1 MSHNKIKVA
10 SQEPNNN
17 SDVTISLDD
26 LSNTNI
32 TNVQNSDLL
41 KFDDPNFVNSAPA
54 SSMFLHLGYFQ
65 HYFYTWSASYTYLIN
80 DYNVVRDDPSTG
92 ETYGAASLF
101 NNATQTNSPLNNSK
115 WSESYDITAGTYL
128 CIWSAHCRNA
138 TNCVWQWHNDSGP
151 FGAKTYVDNANN
163 FGALVVGIC
172 TVAGNDKV
180 RTVLTSANGTVFI
193 SNGKTM
199 NVQGITI
206 IKLS

>member
-10 SQEPNNN
+10 SQEPDSN
-17 SDVTISLDD
+17 SDIAVSLDD

-32 TNVQNSDLL
+32 TNPQNSDLL
-41 KFDDPNFVNSAPA
+41 KFDNTNFINSAPD
-54 SSMFLHLGYFQ
+54 SSMSLHLGYFQ
-65 HYFYTWSASYTYLIN
+65 HSFYTWSAPYAYLIN
-80 DYNVVRDDPSTG
+80 DYNVVRDDPTTG

-101 NNATQTNSPLNNSK
+101 NNATQANSPLNNSK

-138 TNCVWQWHNDSGP
+138 TDCVWQWHNDSGA
-151 FGAKTYVDNANN
+151 FGAKTYVDSNNN
-163 FGALVVGIC
+163 FGALVIGVC
-172 TVAGNDKV
+172 TVTSDDKV
-180 RTVLTSANGTVFI
+180 RTVLTSATGTVYI
-193 SNGKTM
+193 SDGYNM